1 MLARSMAQHLIASL
15 SYAGVLL
22 VLLLGSIGLPV
33 PEEVPIVTAG
43 ILSHEQVMRW
53 WLALPTCIVGVL
65 SGDLLLYAAGRHW
78 GERVLERRWLRRL
91 LDRERLEH
99 IEAAYRR
106 RGALIVF
113 LARHVIGLRAVAFL
127 GAGIVGLPFWK
138 FLLADGIAIAY
149 GVPFNFT
156 IAFLF
161 SQHLHAVMA
170 EVHRVER
177 WVVLGALLASAG
189 WLYLVLRRHSQRVV
203 GTAAHPST

>member
-1 MLARSMAQHLIASL
+1 MLARSMVQHLIASL

-22 VLLLGSIGLPV
+22 VLLLGSIGLPI

-53 WLALPTCIVGVL
+53 WLALPTCITGVL
-65 SGDLLLYAAGRHW
+65 CGDLLLYAAGRRW
-78 GERVLERRWLRRL
+78 GERVLERPLLRRL
-91 LDRERLEH
+91 VDRDRLEH
-99 IEAAYRR
+99 IRAAYRR

-113 LARHVIGLRAVAFL
+113 VARHVIGLRAVAFL

-149 GVPFNFT
+149 GVPLNFT

-161 SQHLHAVMA
+161 SRHLHAILA

-177 WVVLGALLASAG
+177 WLALAGLLASAG
-189 WLYLVLRRHSQRVV
+189 WLYIVLRRHGQRVV
-203 GTAAHPST
+203 GRAAHPST